1 MYFGIVTQTSG
12 NYTERQLRAYPL
24 VSQRT
29 QDGAAPIPATKIKSE
44 LRRRLRTPH
53 VASVHAGG
61 VVVTIITKAEA
72 DSLQGA

>member
-1 MYFGIVTQTSG
+1 MYFGIVTQTVDT
-12 NYTERQLRAYPL
+12 YTERQLRAYPL
-24 VSQRT
+24 LSQRT
-29 QDGAAPIPATKIKSE
+29 QDGAAPIPATKVKTE

-61 VVVTIITKAEA
+61 VVVTVISKAEA